1 MSDVTTI
8 ERLPRSD
15 LTRLQVERLRALL
28 ERAARVPLHRER
40 LAAAKVG
47 PGDIRALDDLRRLP
61 FTTKADFRDTYP
73 FGLLAVP
80 MDQIVRIHASSG
92 TTGKPAVVAYTRG
105 DLDVWTEVMSRT
117 LRAGGVRPGDV
128 VQNAYGY
135 GLFTGGLGFHY
146 GAEAEGK
153 GWTFGPVDKKMLK

>member
-8 ERLPRSD
+8 ERLPRRD

-47 PGDIRALDDLRRLP
+47 PGNIRSLDDLRRLP

-92 TTGKPAVVAYTRG
+92 TLASRP
-105 DLDVWTEVMSRT
+105 WSRT
-117 LRAGGVRPGDV
+117 RAG
-128 VQNAYGY
+128 
-135 GLFTGGLGFHY
+135 T
-146 GAEAEGK
+146 
-153 GWTFGPVDKKMLK
+153 WTSGRK